1 MSWYVEEIE
10 CCIDAYAKTY
20 HGANYDKDNQADY
33 YLMSNPYQKSN
44 QTISWGPHYMICY
57 NRVEWLFQ
65 RELLI
70 LSLPWLK
77 KRSIGCNNKKVV
89 KVLDIKDML
98 L

>member
-44 QTISWGPHYMICY
+44 QTISWGPHYMIC
-57 NRVEWLFQ
+57 NNSVELLFQ
-65 RELLI
+65 GELLI
-70 LSLPWLK
+70 LWLHQLK
-77 KRSIGCNNKKVV
+77 KRSIVCNNNKCLKN
-89 KVLDIKDML
+89 IRY
-98 L
+98 

>member
-44 QTISWGPHYMICY
+44 QTISWGPHYMIC
-57 NRVEWLFQ
+57 
-65 RELLI
+65 
-70 LSLPWLK
+70 
-77 KRSIGCNNKKVV
+77 NNKVRVAFSERTTHIIITLTKE
-89 KVLDIKDML
+89 KKYRI
-98 L
+98 